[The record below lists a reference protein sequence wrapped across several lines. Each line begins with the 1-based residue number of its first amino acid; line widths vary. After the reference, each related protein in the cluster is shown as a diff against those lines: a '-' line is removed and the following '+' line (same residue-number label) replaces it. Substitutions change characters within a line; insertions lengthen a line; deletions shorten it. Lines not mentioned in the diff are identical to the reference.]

1 MPAGRRKAEIVRR
14 ILQGDSLMISKRSA
28 VRPLACGIFQ
38 VLALA
43 LAAVFVFA
51 APSQSLAQAKFVFG
65 ALLPLT
71 GADADRGKTSK
82 AALELARDDIMSYL
96 SQAGSGASVTFMLA
110 DTASDPQTAQD
121 KLKSLAGNG
130 VNVVIG
136 PVDDKVAESLV
147 SFADMN
153 NILLISQGSSAQYL
167 AKEGDNLFR
176 LAPSNTYQAEAV
188 TSLARQE
195 GVTTLIPIWRGDKYG
210 DELVVHAKAR
220 FKQLGAEALPGSRF
234 DPDRTDFAP
243 IVEDLKKQ
251 IDKAMAENPKT
262 KIGVLLVA
270 GEEAVPILK
279 TAAGVAGLET
289 LNWYGCDATAMNDDI
304 AKDPVSADFAMRTRF
319 LSPRYGEGG
328 SNVYTKLEQRIQQ
341 KTDLFPDTQSA
352 AAYDA
357 AWAAFYTAMA
367 TGGTRN
373 FEVFKRTFPQ
383 TCEHTYGVTGWLALN
398 DHGDRREDWDFDF
411 WTLKKDGA
419 TYFWEKAARYQFEP
433 GTPKELFISTS
444 R

>member
-1 MPAGRRKAEIVRR
+1 MTVTSPAPRERKTR
-14 ILQGDSLMISKRSA
+14 
-28 VRPLACGIFQ
+28 VRPLLI
-38 VLALA
+38 LA
-43 LAAVFVFA
+43 LAALVCG
-51 APSQSLAQAKFVFG
+51 APALAQAQKYVFG

-71 GADADRGKTSK
+71 GKDADKGKTSM
-82 AALELARDDIMSYL
+82 AALELAQADIMNYL
-96 SQAGSGASVTFMLA
+96 AQAGSGASVAFMAA
-110 DTASDPQTAQD
+110 DTASDPAVAQE
-121 KLKSLAGNG
+121 KLKSLAGKG

-136 PVDDKVAESLV
+136 PVDDQVTESLV
-147 SFADMN
+147 PFADMN

-167 AKEGDNLFR
+167 SKEGDNLYR

-195 GVTTLIPIWRGDKYG
+195 GVTSLIPVWRGDKYG

-220 FKQLGAEALPGSRF
+220 FKQLGGEALPGSRY

-243 IVEDLKKQ
+243 ILEDLKKQ
-251 IDKAMAENPKT
+251 IDQAKASDPKA
-262 KIGVLLVA
+262 KIGVLMVA
-270 GEEAVPILK
+270 KNEAVPLLK
-279 TAAGVAGLET
+279 TASGIPGLES

-367 TGGTRN
+367 TGGTKN
-373 FEVFKRTFPQ
+373 FDAFKRTFPQ

-398 DHGDRREDWDFDF
+398 EHGDRREDWDFDF
-411 WTLKKDGA
+411 WTLKKDGS
-419 TYFWEKAARYQFEP
+419 TFFWEKAARYQFEP

>member
-1 MPAGRRKAEIVRR
+1 MISLRSAARASERRLFR
-14 ILQGDSLMISKRSA
+14 IL
-28 VRPLACGIFQ
+28 
-38 VLALA
+38 ALT
-43 LAAVFVFA
+43 LAAVFLA
-51 APSQSLAQAKFVFG
+51 APTQAQSQGKFVFG
-65 ALLPLT
+65 ALLPMT
-71 GADADRGKTSK
+71 GQDADKGKTSM
-82 AALELARDDIMSYL
+82 AALELARDDIMNYL

-110 DTASDPQTAQD
+110 DTASDPAVAQD
-121 KLKSLAGNG
+121 KLKSLAEKG

-136 PVDDKVAESLV
+136 PVDDQVADALLA
-147 SFADMN
+147 FADMN

-167 AKEGDNLFR
+167 AKGGDNLFR

-188 TSLARQE
+188 TSLSRQE

-220 FKQLGAEALPGSRF
+220 FKQLGGEILPGSRYA
-234 DPDRTDFAP
+234 PERTDFGP
-243 IVEDLKKQ
+243 IAADLKAQ
-251 IDKAMAENPKT
+251 IDKAMAENPKA

-270 GEEAVPILK
+270 GDEAVPILK
-279 TAAGVAGLET
+279 TAAADPGLAG

-328 SNVYTKLEQRIQQ
+328 SNVYTKLEQRIQE
-341 KTDLFPDTQSA
+341 KTGLFPDTQSA

-357 AWAAFYTAMA
+357 AWAAFYTALA

>member
-1 MPAGRRKAEIVRR
+1 MIVHTPASRASRKRLLP
-14 ILQGDSLMISKRSA
+14 ILLLL
-28 VRPLACGIFQ
+28 LA
-38 VLALA
+38 ALA
-43 LAAVFVFA
+43 FTAEAK
-51 APSQSLAQAKFVFG
+51 AQTGKFVFG

-71 GADADRGKTSK
+71 GKDADKGKTSM
-82 AALELARDDIMSYL
+82 AALELAQADIMNYL
-96 SQAGSGASVTFMLA
+96 AQAGSNVSVAFMAA
-110 DTASDPQTAQD
+110 DTGSDPAAAEE
-121 KLKSLAGNG
+121 KLKSLAAKG

-136 PVDDKVAESLV
+136 PVDDQVTDALV
-147 SFADMN
+147 PFADMN
-153 NILLISQGSSAQYL
+153 NILLVSQGSAAQYL
-167 AKEGDNLFR
+167 AKQGDNLFR

-195 GVTTLIPIWRGDKYG
+195 GVTALIPLWRGDKYG

-220 FKQLGAEALPGSRF
+220 FKQLGGEALPGSRF

-243 IVEDLKKQ
+243 ILEDLKKQ
-251 IDKAMAENPKT
+251 IDQAKATDPKA
-262 KIGVLLVA
+262 KIGVLMVA
-270 GEEAVPILK
+270 KNEAVPLLK
-279 TAAGVAGLET
+279 AAAAIPGLES

-367 TGGTRN
+367 TGGTKN
-373 FEVFKRTFPQ
+373 FEAFKKTFPQ

-398 DHGDRREDWDFDF
+398 EHGDRREDWDFDF
-411 WTLKKDGA
+411 WTLKKDGS
-419 TYFWEKAARYQFEP
+419 TFFWEKAARYQFEP
-433 GTPKELFISTS
+433 GTPKELFISTT